1 MRNWIAPVERSSNGK
16 NHQQEMILLLR
27 LTLWDLGL
35 YYLLTSSTYFSP
47 KTHEKLINLTK
58 ELGVEI
64 MSKNTTVKFY
74 TEAKTEGRVEGIVIG
89 ETNGIA
95 KSVIRRL
102 QKRFSEPSERLK
114 TSIMAIKN
122 EDQLYELLD
131 FAYTCVSL
139 GEFETA
145 FN

>member
-1 MRNWIAPVERSSNGK
+1 MGRITNRQI
-16 NHQQEMILLLR
+16 ILLLR

-35 YYLLTSSTYFSP
+35 YYLLTSSTYFNP

-64 MSKNTTVKFY
+64 MSRNTTVKFY
-74 TEAKTEGRVEGIVIG
+74 TEAKTEGRTEGRAEG
-89 ETNGIA
+89 RTEGRAEGIA

-102 QKRFSEPSERLK
+102 QKRFSEPSEKLK

-131 FAYTCVSL
+131 FACTCVSI